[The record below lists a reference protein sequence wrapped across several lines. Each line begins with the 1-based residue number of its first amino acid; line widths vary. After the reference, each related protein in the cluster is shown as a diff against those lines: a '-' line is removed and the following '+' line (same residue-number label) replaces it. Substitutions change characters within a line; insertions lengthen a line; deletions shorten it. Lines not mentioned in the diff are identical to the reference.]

1 MKQAIKIIIW
11 IVFCLI
17 FSCVNLAYSQTTYE
31 IGIYDP
37 NVAITDIEKPII
49 ETVTVPKVT
58 TTTISEIN
66 QNISRLDSAIAD
78 AQQHVTDLQAM
89 KAKEVA
95 RKAAIIS
102 ELKLTIAPSPIEIE

>member
-1 MKQAIKIIIW
+1 MKQVIKLISW
-11 IVFCLI
+11 ILFCLI
-17 FSCVNLAYSQTTYE
+17 FSFVNLAYSQTTYE

-37 NVAITDIEKPII
+37 NVAITDIEKPVI
-49 ETVTVPKVT
+49 ETITAPKIN

-78 AQQHVTDLQAM
+78 AQQHVADLQAM

-102 ELKLTIAPSPIEIE
+102 KLKLSIAP